1 MSYTDY
7 TAEEIESRGHAIYA
21 AQIRDRLNADH
32 RGKFLVIDIETGAY
46 KVDGD
51 DLSATKQLLALRPN
65 AVIYGLRIGF
75 PTAYRIGSVGD
86 ATKAYLP
93 AYAY

>member
-1 MSYTDY
+1 MSYRDY
-7 TAEEIESRGHAIYA
+7 TAEEIESRGRAIYA
-21 AQIRDRLNADH
+21 EQIRDRLNPGH
-32 RGKFLVIDIETGAY
+32 RGKYLAIDIETGAY
-46 KVDGD
+46 KVNAD
-51 DLSATKQLLALRPN
+51 DLVATKELLAMRPN

-75 PTAYRIGSVGD
+75 PTAYRIGSVDD